1 MSSPSTHYPT
11 CILLYSSSFYTLPQ
25 LVIEIYIIYKGGS
38 ERGLL
43 TVGALE
49 GWKDGGWS
57 KAKYKARLFRDPKV
71 RKTFHIFQLYDFAR
85 FAAGGWLEVCGD
97 VVHAFE

>member
-1 MSSPSTHYPT
+1 M
-11 CILLYSSSFYTLPQ
+11 
-25 LVIEIYIIYKGGS
+25 EGGS
-38 ERGLL
+38 R
-43 TVGALE
+43 
-49 GWKDGGWS
+49 S
-57 KAKYKARLFRDPKV
+57 KYKARLFRDPKV